1 MDRCAGSYSPPSELQ
16 KTARVLRPAQ
26 LDPSVIGQPLPWD
39 LFTESGVL
47 VAGQGLVVA
56 DEAHFVRLLERPLF
70 CKSEP
75 MQGASGLPEQ
85 LAGQVARA
93 DALLNKPD
101 GPIDPGTL
109 ANVVH
114 GLRALYQQDGDF
126 CLGYPRLAPL
136 ARPSVLHCAQ
146 TLFTALFLADQ
157 MELKDQEKH
166 SLAGAALTMN
176 LADLDLH
183 DRLGSQ
189 PAPLGKEEKLQL
201 AGHPAR
207 AAERLAGIGLD
218 DLDWLETVIQHHENM
233 DGSGYPAR
241 LSAGGIRLAA
251 RILRVADTY
260 CARLSKR
267 HYTPPKSGHI
277 SLTEFLGRETGRLD
291 SQIATLLLR
300 RIGLFPPGTLVRLAS
315 REHACVTR
323 RWRNGIVHYAVSFM
337 DARGRRLDPP
347 QERDLT
353 TRAHLLRGVLEK
365 EAGWPPIDWKRLWG
379 Y

>member
-1 MDRCAGSYSPPSELQ
+1 M
-16 KTARVLRPAQ
+16 LRPAQ
-26 LDPSVIGQPLPWD
+26 LDLSVIGLPLPWD

-47 VAGQGLVVA
+47 VAGQGLVIA
-56 DEAHFVRLLERPLF
+56 DEAHFLKLIERPLF
-70 CKSEP
+70 FKSEP
-75 MQGASGLPEQ
+75 EPGVAGPPDR
-85 LAGQVARA
+85 LADQVARA
-93 DALLNKPD
+93 EDLLGRPVGGLDPAALSQ
-101 GPIDPGTL
+101 
-109 ANVVH
+109 VVRD
-114 GLRALYQQDGDF
+114 LRALYQHDGDL

-136 ARPSVLHCAQ
+136 ARPSVLHCVQ

-157 MELKDQEKH
+157 MELSEQEKH

-183 DRLGSQ
+183 DRLATQS
-189 PAPLGKEEKLQL
+189 APLAKEEKQFL
-201 AGHPAR
+201 ASHPVR
-207 AAERLAGIGLD
+207 AAERLAGAGLD

-241 LSAGGIRLAA
+241 LSAAGIRLTA

-277 SLTEFLGRETGRLD
+277 SLSEFLGREMGRLD

-315 REHACVTR
+315 REYACVTR
-323 RWRNGIVHYAVSFM
+323 RWRNGIVRYAVSFM
-337 DARGRRLDPP
+337 DARGRPLDPP
-347 QERDLT
+347 RERDLT
-353 TRAHLLRGVLEK
+353 SRAHLLRGVLEK
-365 EAGWPPIDWKRLWG
+365 ETTWPPINWKYLWG